1 MMADDIAAIQKKFGS
16 LNEYSIQLNR
26 WFSKT
31 IGVWP
36 LPSSTSKLEKIMTKI
51 LIFLCWIIALFVIIS
66 SLLYF
71 ALVKE
76 DIISKLKTLGPISYC
91 FGGGLNYAVL
101 LLRKNDIRYCIDHI
115 ETDWKAITRTGDRQ
129 VMFKNAKIGR
139 IISGCVAG
147 FLQLSTI
154 SFCTVFGVFKRRI
167 KIGNES
173 MEIYVLPFP
182 TYKIP
187 VDTNPGHNIV
197 LGFQFLAAYIMSATV
212 VIAFSLATV
221 FACHA
226 IGQLT
231 IMITWIEEFVNRP
244 QEENKNM
251 RVNEIS
257 VIIEHH
263 LRILSFLGR
272 TEHLLSPIC
281 FMEMFK
287 NILSI
292 CMLSYCILAE
302 WYGRDVRV
310 LGAYAFSVTC
320 ITLNTFLICYIGE
333 VLSEKCKKISNMI
346 YMTNWYRLSEKDIL
360 NLIMIMIRSG
370 MEYKMT
376 AGKIINMSV
385 VTFGNII
392 KTILAY
398 LNILRQMTIL

>member
-1 MMADDIAAIQKKFGS
+1 MADDISAIQKKFGN
-16 LNEYSIQLNR
+16 LNEYNIQLNR
-26 WFSKT
+26 WLSKT

-36 LPSSTSKLEKIMTKI
+36 LPSSTSKFEKIMTRI

-66 SLLYF
+66 SLLHVT
-71 ALVKE
+71 LVKE
-76 DIISKLKTLGPISYC
+76 DIISKLKMLGPISYC

-101 LLRKNDIRYCIDHI
+101 LLRKDDIRYCIDHI
-115 ETDWKAITRTGDRQ
+115 EADWKAITRTGDRQ

-139 IISGCVAG
+139 IISGCIASFMQV
-147 FLQLSTI
+147 STI
-154 SFCTVFGVFKRRI
+154 CFGIVFGVFKQKI

-173 MEIYVLPFP
+173 MEIHVLPFP

-187 VDTNPGHNIV
+187 VDTNLEHSIV
-197 LGFQFLAAYIMSATV
+197 LGFQFLTGCIMSATV

-226 IGQLT
+226 AGQLT
-231 IMITWIEEFVNRP
+231 IMVTWIKEFVNRP

-272 TEHLLSPIC
+272 TEHLMSPIC

-292 CMLSYCILAE
+292 CMLSYCILVE
-302 WYGRDVRV
+302 WSGRDIRA
-310 LGAYAFSVTC
+310 LSAYTFSVMN
-320 ITLNTFLICYIGE
+320 ITLSTFLICYIGE
-333 VLSEKCKKISNMI
+333 VLTEKCKEIGNMV
-346 YMTNWYRLSEKDIL
+346 YMTNWYRLSDKDIL
-360 NLIMIMIRSG
+360 NLIMIITRSSV
-370 MEYKMT
+370 EYKMT
-376 AGKIINMSV
+376 AGKLIDMSV
-385 VTFGNII
+385 ITFGNIV
-392 KTILAY
+392 KTIFAY